1 MVHVLTD
8 ANYQEIVSKPGIV
21 IVDCWASWCGACET
35 FTPIFET
42 VSEKHP
48 GHLFAK
54 MDTQEQEELV
64 SEFAIEHIPAL
75 MLFRDGILLFKQP
88 SNFNQEQLEDIIA
101 QAESLDMAQVR
112 AQLASQED

>member
-1 MVHVLTD
+1 MVHVLTSE
-8 ANYQEIVSKPGIV
+8 NYQEIVSKPGIV

-35 FTPIFET
+35 FTPIFES

-48 GHLFAK
+48 DHFFAK
-54 MDTQEQEELV
+54 MDTEQEEGLV

-88 SNFNQEQLEDIIA
+88 SNFNEEDLENIVA
-101 QAESLDMAQVR
+101 QAKSLDMNYVR
-112 AQLASQED
+112 AQLAAQEN

>member
-1 MVHVLTD
+1 MVHVLTSE
-8 ANYQEIVSKPGIV
+8 NYEEIVTKSGIV

-35 FTPIFET
+35 FTPIFEA

-48 GHLFAK
+48 AHFFAK
-54 MDTQEQEELV
+54 MDTQAEEALV
-64 SEFAIEHIPAL
+64 KEFSIEHIPAL

-101 QAESLDMAQVR
+101 QAESVDMSQVR
-112 AQLASQED
+112 AQLAAQDN